1 MINNSNIIVDSMAN
15 KGADDMSEKSFKAC
29 ERYFPTREEA
39 EDFAKNSVEEA
50 TTRDDI
56 KSVLLSVA
64 MGSWSG
70 VNFMEKIEAVT
81 DGLFKR
87 FDITY
92 KKGA

>member
-1 MINNSNIIVDSMAN
+1 MAN

-56 KSVLLSVA
+56 KSVLIAVA
-64 MGSWSG
+64 SSCMIGI
-70 VNFMEKIEAVT
+70 NFMQKVEAAT

-92 KKGA
+92 KKDA